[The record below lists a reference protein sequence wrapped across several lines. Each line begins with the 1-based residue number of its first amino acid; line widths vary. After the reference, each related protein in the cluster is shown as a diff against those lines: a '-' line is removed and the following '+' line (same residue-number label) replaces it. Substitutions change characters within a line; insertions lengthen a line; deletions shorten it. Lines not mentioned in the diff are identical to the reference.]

1 MSQKHVSERA
11 PSLHH
16 FPLRRVEAS
25 RFSLH
30 HFPVLRLIVG
40 ILSAHIFFKNYF
52 SVVDHGDDSRD
63 PIWLYRLNCHPTS
76 AWFVG
81 CCLARSAWTR
91 GGCSDLYGTLL
102 RIS

>member
-40 ILSAHIFFKNYF
+40 ILSAHIF
-52 SVVDHGDDSRD
+52 
-63 PIWLYRLNCHPTS
+63 
-76 AWFVG
+76 
-81 CCLARSAWTR
+81 
-91 GGCSDLYGTLL
+91 
-102 RIS
+102 